1 MHYIRREFPQPAI
14 QRQLRRIT
22 IIIRTSTPALTHSL
36 DCVYNSCDKEEFRM
50 IRKREIKAFP
60 CLLWSGLV
68 LCDLIWF
75 FSWMDDLT
83 CDQPQLHYYQSIVM
97 HFKEFI
103 KGRSSIGFLAILPQM
118 FPLMFYPQIGQ
129 AFYTISGCDEP
140 LTQCC
145 VHLPFRSPVI
155 TDINSGC

>member
-1 MHYIRREFPQPAI
+1 MHYIRREFPQQSKDNWGESPSSSA
-14 QRQLRRIT
+14 QVHQH
-22 IIIRTSTPALTHSL
+22 SLTHSL
-36 DCVYNSCDKEEFRM
+36 DCVYN
-50 IRKREIKAFP
+50 
-60 CLLWSGLV
+60 LWQRGISNDSKTGNQGISLPLV
-68 LCDLIWF
+68 WPDLIWF
-75 FSWMDDLT
+75 FCWMDDLT
-83 CDQPQLHYYQSIVM
+83 RDQPQLHYYQSIAM

-103 KGRSSIGFLAILPQM
+103 KGRSSIGFLVILPQM